1 MFSGMGAFV
10 KVSSDYGATLSH
22 VILFLGVPSV
32 LLLYF
37 WTHYTHRSLVPTSWK
52 LHFWRNVSGI
62 TSMWLGF
69 FAISHLPLPTAISLN
84 YTAPLFIAGGML
96 GWGGTQR
103 DPTRMLTVLLGFS
116 GLDAILRH
124 SIAADHFFAASL
136 GLCAGATAAVAL
148 LQTRHLGF

>member
-1 MFSGMGAFV
+1 MQSLWMLLASVMFAGMGACV
-10 KVSSDYGATLSH
+10 KVASDYGATLSH
-22 VILFLGVPSV
+22 VILFRGVPSV

-69 FAISHLPLPTAISLN
+69 FAISHLPLLTAISLN
-84 YTAPLFIAGGML
+84 YTAPLFIAGWML

-103 DPTRMLTVLLGFS
+103 DPIRILTVLLGFC
-116 GLDAILRH
+116 GVVAILRP
-124 SIAADHFFAASL
+124 SIAQIGRAS
-136 GLCAGATAAVAL
+136 GWERGCQYV
-148 LQTRHLGF
+148 

>member
-84 YTAPLFIAGGML
+84 YTAPLFIAGWML

-103 DPTRMLTVLLGFS
+103 RSEEHTSELQ
-116 GLDAILRH
+116 
-124 SIAADHFFAASL
+124 SL
-136 GLCAGATAAVAL
+136 MRISYAVFCVKKKKSKYA
-148 LQTRHLGF
+148 QKQEQNSNNRQNYKV

>member
-84 YTAPLFIAGGML
+84 YTAPLFIAGWML

-103 DPTRMLTVLLGFS
+103 DPIRILTVLLGFCGEIGRESCRERVCQYVLIS
-116 GLDAILRH
+116 GVAV
-124 SIAADHFFAASL
+124 SL
-136 GLCAGATAAVAL
+136 KKKKKKKK
-148 LQTRHLGF
+148 